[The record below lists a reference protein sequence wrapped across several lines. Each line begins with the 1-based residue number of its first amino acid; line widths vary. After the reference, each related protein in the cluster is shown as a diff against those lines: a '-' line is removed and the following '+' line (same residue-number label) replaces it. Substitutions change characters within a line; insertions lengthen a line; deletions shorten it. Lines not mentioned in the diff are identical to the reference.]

1 MFDLQYLVV
10 ASTIYLL
17 ILFFCAWATEKGFIP
32 KALVQHPLIY
42 VLSLGVYASSWA
54 YYGSIGIAHESG
66 YIFLAFY
73 FGLSAA
79 FLLAPVLLS
88 PILKIIKTNQ
98 LSSLAD
104 LFAFRFRSPAAGVLS
119 TLLLLITVMP
129 LLALQ
134 IQAVSDSIHLIS
146 SESSPETLAIG
157 FCIFMMLFT
166 VLFGTRHI
174 ISRDHH
180 QGLVFTIALES
191 LLKLTTMLILG
202 GVALFH
208 VLGGPSGV
216 EQWLKE
222 NGDNF
227 VGMSD
232 SLENG
237 PWRTTLLMFFASAIV
252 MPHMFHMTFAEN
264 NSSKALHV
272 ASWGL
277 PLFLLLLSIST
288 PLILWA
294 SIKLGVDTAPE
305 YFPLALG
312 LALDSPWLTI
322 IGYLGGLS
330 AASGLII
337 VTTLALS
344 SMTLN
349 HLVLPWYQPTARTKL
364 QVNIYQRLI
373 WLKRLVIITLIIAA
387 YAFYRFLH
395 DDRDLY
401 SLSIVAYVG
410 ALQLLPGAL
419 CTLYWDKGNNKG
431 FIAGLL
437 VGATCWFLLF
447 MIPLSLEPL
456 LPFSDSAYAK
466 VFIMDN
472 WNIAAM
478 GSLAINS
485 IVFYIVSSVTQSRET
500 EISAAQSCLVQ
511 NVKLGVHKIPQASS
525 SIEFQK
531 KLSTPL
537 GQEAAQK
544 EVNMALVAMGMRA
557 DDNHPH
563 ALARLRDKLEINL
576 SGLMGPTVAHEI
588 INTCLPPISDK
599 KFVTQDFHFLETRLE
614 AYHSELTGLS
624 AELDSLRRYHRDT
637 LNSIPLGVC
646 AIGNDNITLWN
657 YALTQMTG
665 LNSTS
670 VLGTS
675 LDRIPQPWSKFLN
688 DFMASDTDYLNKQH
702 IEVNGSARCFSLH
715 KARIDVAILESEG
728 SQVMLIEDVTENQ
741 MLEEQLIHSER
752 LASIGQLA
760 AGVAHEIG
768 NPITGIDCLAQEL
781 KALSSEPEIKDT
793 AQQILNQT
801 KRVSSI
807 VQILVSYAHSGQL
820 QQNSEQQ
827 LAPVVVKDCVSEAIT
842 LLQLSKKNDSLI
854 FQNNCPTEHKIMG
867 NYQKFQQ
874 VFINLLSNASDASE
888 SGGTIT
894 VTSKIMKHTV
904 DIEVEDNGH
913 GIPREVQEKLFN
925 PFFTTKEA
933 GKGTGLGLA
942 LTWNIIEE
950 YFGTIRVISPTNQSC
965 TKGSCFIISLP
976 IIENQ

>member
-1 MFDLQYLVV
+1 MLDLQSLVV
-10 ASTIYLL
+10 YSTVYLL
-17 ILFFCAWATEKGFIP
+17 ALFLCAWATEKGFVP
-32 KALVQHPLIY
+32 KSLVQHPLIY

-88 PILKIIKTNQ
+88 PILKIIKSNQ

-134 IQAVSDSIHLIS
+134 IQAVSDSILIIS
-146 SESSPETLAIG
+146 SESSPETLAIV
-157 FCIFMMLFT
+157 FCVLMMLFT

-174 ISRDHH
+174 ISRDQH
-180 QGLVFTIALES
+180 QGLVFTIAIES
-191 LLKLTTMLILG
+191 LLKLIIMLVLG

-216 EQWLKE
+216 EQWLKV
-222 NGDNF
+222 NGNNF
-227 VGMSD
+227 IGMRD

-252 MPHMFHMTFAEN
+252 MPHMFHMTFTEN
-264 NSSKALHV
+264 NNSRALHV

-277 PLFLLLLSIST
+277 PLFLLFLSIST

-294 SIKLGVDTAPE
+294 AIKLGVDTAPE

-312 LALDSPWLTI
+312 LALNNPWLTI

-344 SMTLN
+344 SMMLN
-349 HLVLPWYQPTARTKL
+349 HLVLPWYQPTAKAQL

-373 WLKRLVIITLIIAA
+373 WLKRLLIIALIVAA

-437 VGATCWFLLF
+437 MGATGWFLML
-447 MIPLSLEPL
+447 MMPLSLEPL
-456 LPFSDSAYAK
+456 LPFSDGVYNK
-466 VFIMDN
+466 IFIMDN

-478 GSLAINS
+478 GSLAINI
-485 IVFYIVSSVTQSRET
+485 IVFYIVSSLTQSREA
-500 EISAAQSCLVQ
+500 EVRVAKACLVQ
-511 NVKLGVHKIPQASS
+511 NVKLGVHNIPHAHSA
-525 SIEFQK
+525 IEFQK
-531 KLSTPL
+531 KLSIPL
-537 GQEAAQK
+537 GLEAAQK
-544 EVNMALVAMGMRA
+544 EVSRALVDIGMKA
-557 DDNHPH
+557 DNCHPH

-588 INTCLPPISDK
+588 ISTCLPTDSDK

-646 AIGNDNITLWN
+646 AIGSNNITLWN
-657 YALTQMTG
+657 YALTQMT
-665 LNSTS
+665 NVDASR
-670 VLGTS
+670 VLGAP

-688 DFMASDTDYLNKQH
+688 DFMTSDTDYLGKHH
-702 IEVNGSARCFSLH
+702 IEVNGLPRFFSLH
-715 KARIDVAILESEG
+715 KARIDVAILGSEG
-728 SQVMLIEDVTENQ
+728 SQVMLMEDVTENQ

-781 KALSSEPEIKDT
+781 KALSSEPDVKDT
-793 AQQILNQT
+793 AQQILAQT
-801 KRVSSI
+801 KRVTSI
-807 VQILVSYAHSGQL
+807 VQMLVSYAHSGQL
-820 QQNSEQQ
+820 RQNSEQ
-827 LAPVVVKDCVSEAIT
+827 LAPVAVQDCVNEAIS
-842 LLQLSKKNDSLI
+842 LLKLSKKNDSLK
-854 FQNNCPTEHKIMG
+854 FQNNCPAEHKIMG

-874 VFINLLSNASDASE
+874 VFINLLSNAVDASD
-888 SGGTIT
+888 SGGEIT
-894 VTSKIMKHTV
+894 VISKIMEHSIN
-904 DIEVEDNGH
+904 IEVEDNGH
-913 GIPREVQEKLFN
+913 GISKDVQEKLFN

-942 LTWNIIEE
+942 LAWNLIEE
-950 YFGTIRVISPTNQSC
+950 YCGTIRVISPTKESC
-965 TKGSCFIISLP
+965 KRGSCFIISLP
-976 IIENQ
+976 IMED